1 MGSKLKYI
9 ILVVLSCLCSMGVMG
24 KITIFMI
31 GDSTMA
37 NKPVDNDNPERG
49 WGQMLQSLLDPEF
62 VCVENHAMNGRSSKS
77 FIDEGRWAV
86 VLQRI
91 KPGDYVFIQFGHN
104 DEKTAERLHTVP
116 GKSFDENLRRFV
128 NETRSRGGI
137 PVLFNSIVRR
147 NFRNNPDAVKE
158 DDSFGKIKKGVKQAK
173 EGMRLVDTH
182 GDYLKSPEV
191 VAHETNAFFIDM
203 NKISHQL
210 VEGLGPEKSKKLFC
224 WVPKGTCRACPE
236 GREDNTHLNVY
247 GARLLSKLTTD
258 VIVKEIKAF
267 SPFIRENDYVVAND
281 GSGDFLE
288 LDKAVAFINN
298 LVVPDEKPVKVLLR
312 KGSYHGEDVK
322 FSVPVN
328 LVMEKEVE
336 FEYK

>member
-1 MGSKLKYI
+1 
-9 ILVVLSCLCSMGVMG
+9 
-24 KITIFMI
+24 
-31 GDSTMA
+31 
-37 NKPVDNDNPERG
+37 
-49 WGQMLQSLLDPEF
+49 
-62 VCVENHAMNGRSSKS
+62 
-77 FIDEGRWAV
+77 
-86 VLQRI
+86 
-91 KPGDYVFIQFGHN
+91 
-104 DEKTAERLHTVP
+104 
-116 GKSFDENLRRFV
+116 
-128 NETRSRGGI
+128 
-137 PVLFNSIVRR
+137 
-147 NFRNNPDAVKE
+147 
-158 DDSFGKIKKGVKQAK
+158 
-173 EGMRLVDTH
+173 MRLVDTH

-191 VAHETNAFFIDM
+191 VARETNTFFIDM

-258 VIVKEIKAF
+258 VIVKEIKAL
-267 SPFIRENDYVVAND
+267 SPFIKENDYVVAND

-298 LVVPDEKPVKVLLR
+298 LVIPDDKPVKVLLR
-312 KGSYHGEDVK
+312 KGSYHGEEVK

>member
-104 DEKTAERLHTVP
+104 DEKTAECLHTVP

-137 PVLFNSIVRR
+137 PVLLNSIVRR

-158 DDSFGKIKKGVKQAK
+158 DDSFGKIKKGVEQAK

-191 VAHETNAFFIDM
+191 VAHETNTFFIDM

-210 VEGLGPEKSKKLFC
+210 VEELGPEKSKKLFC

-258 VIVKEIKAF
+258 VIAKEIKAL

-298 LVVPDEKPVKVLLR
+298 LVIPDDKPVKVLLR

>member
-1 MGSKLKYI
+1 
-9 ILVVLSCLCSMGVMG
+9 
-24 KITIFMI
+24 MI

-62 VCVENHAMNGRSSKS
+62 VCVENHAMNGRSSQS
-77 FIDEGRWAV
+77 FIDEGRWAA

-104 DEKTAERLHTVP
+104 DEKTAERLYTVP

-158 DDSFGKIKKGVKQAK
+158 DDSFGKIKKGVEHAK

-191 VAHETNAFFIDM
+191 VAHETNTFFIDM

-224 WVPKGTCRACPE
+224 WIPKGTCRACPE

-247 GARLLSKLTTD
+247 GARLLSKLTID
-258 VIVKEIKAF
+258 VIVKEINAL

-298 LVVPDEKPVKVLLR
+298 LVIPDDKPVKLLLR
-312 KGSYHGEDVK
+312 KGSYCGEDVK